1 MLRNAGEVIQ
11 LRIEKD
17 ENGQNLKNGLTTG
30 KLLDEK
36 IDENE
41 DELSEEHE
49 EEISKSSSLPR
60 NSGKKSPFRRLVDD
74 FKVQR
79 VSQRYKITIDHEKL
93 VGKSNERTFI
103 SFRGAY
109 DLILL

>member
-1 MLRNAGEVIQ
+1 M
-11 LRIEKD
+11 
-17 ENGQNLKNGLTTG
+17 TTG

-79 VSQRYKITIDHEKL
+79 VSKRYKISNDDTEL
-93 VGKSNERTFI
+93 VGKSSGRTFI
-103 SFRGAY
+103 SFRDAY
-109 DLILL
+109 DFILL

>member
-1 MLRNAGEVIQ
+1 M
-11 LRIEKD
+11 
-17 ENGQNLKNGLTTG
+17 TTG

-79 VSQRYKITIDHEKL
+79 GSKRYIISNDQTKL
-93 VGKSNERTFI
+93 VGKSSWRTFI
-103 SFRGAY
+103 SFRDAY
-109 DLILL
+109 DFILL

>member
-1 MLRNAGEVIQ
+1 MESPLSIIQIFLLIHDNAFVWSLQLLRNAGEVIQ

-60 NSGKKSPFRRLVDD
+60 NSGKKSPFRR
-74 FKVQR
+74 
-79 VSQRYKITIDHEKL
+79 
-93 VGKSNERTFI
+93 
-103 SFRGAY
+103 
-109 DLILL
+109 

>member
-1 MLRNAGEVIQ
+1 M
-11 LRIEKD
+11 
-17 ENGQNLKNGLTTG
+17 TTG

-79 VSQRYKITIDHEKL
+79 GSKWYKISNDHTEL
-93 VGKSNERTFI
+93 VDESSGRTFI
-103 SFRGAY
+103 SFRDAH
-109 DLILL
+109 DFISL

>member
-1 MLRNAGEVIQ
+1 M
-11 LRIEKD
+11 
-17 ENGQNLKNGLTTG
+17 TTG

-60 NSGKKSPFRRLVDD
+60 NSGKKSPFRRFVDD

-79 VSQRYKITIDHEKL
+79 VSKRYKISNNLLQNLL
-93 VGKSNERTFI
+93 VNRVGELLYLLEMRMTLFHSKVRSIERF
-103 SFRGAY
+103 F
-109 DLILL
+109 